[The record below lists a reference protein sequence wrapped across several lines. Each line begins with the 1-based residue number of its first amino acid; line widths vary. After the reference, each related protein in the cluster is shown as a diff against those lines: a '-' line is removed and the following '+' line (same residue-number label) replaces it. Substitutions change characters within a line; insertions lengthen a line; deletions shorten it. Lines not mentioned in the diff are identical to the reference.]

1 MKIKNARILKFF
13 CLKIIRFI
21 RKPLLNQVDELYI
34 RKLDREL
41 CQDATWN
48 LNYIILTISSCLI
61 ATFGLISNSTA
72 VIIGAMLVAPLM
84 LPLRALAFGALEGNF
99 TLFKRAFWSILR
111 ATILSLIVS
120 YMAGDAAN
128 IPQFGSE
135 VLSRTQPNLVDLGIA
150 VVAGGISSFAKVR
163 KGVSDVLAGT
173 AIAVALMPPLCVV
186 GLALSQQQLS
196 FAKGAFILY
205 LTNLLGITLSCMMV
219 FILAGYTRI
228 NHALA
233 WTLALTGVLVLPLG
247 ASFVKLVRQAKL
259 TQGVTDALNMTIT
272 VSEGVD
278 KAVIE
283 VDWTENPPVVYIL
296 LQTDKEVFPNQ
307 VGLVEEFIEKRMG
320 QPFKLVFFVNK
331 FAQVTAEEAIETDT
345 ETEPEIPRETDTES
359 EPEIPRETDTES
371 ELEIPRETEPESEP
385 ETPTETEPE
394 SELEAPIKTNL
405 ETELE
410 APTETEPESEP
421 ETPIK
426 TDLETEL
433 EAPTETEPESELEA
447 PTETE
452 PESEPETPIK
462 TDLETELE
470 APTETEPESEPETPT
485 ETDAD
490 IEPEPVEK
498 KSVPRHLIV
507 PSTPSSP
514 IYPYLRLNKP
524 PKKKIENVQ

>member
-13 CLKIIRFI
+13 WLKIIRFI

-99 TLFKRAFWSILR
+99 TLFKRAFWSIFW

-186 GLALSQQQLS
+186 GLALSQQQLPV
-196 FAKGAFILY
+196 AKGAFILY

-228 NHALA
+228 SHALA

-247 ASFVKLVRQAKL
+247 ASFVELVRQAKL
-259 TQGVTDALNMTIT
+259 TQGVTDALNTTIT

-283 VDWTENPPVVYIL
+283 VDWTANPPVVYIL
-296 LQTDKEVFPNQ
+296 LQTNKEVFPNQ
-307 VGLVEEFIEKRMG
+307 VDLVEEFIEKRMG

-331 FAQVTAEEAIETDT
+331 FTQVTAEEAIKTDT
-345 ETEPEIPRETDTES
+345 ETEPEA
-359 EPEIPRETDTES
+359 
-371 ELEIPRETEPESEP
+371 PRETEPES
-385 ETPTETEPE
+385 
-394 SELEAPIKTNL
+394 
-405 ETELE
+405 ELE
-410 APTETEPESEP
+410 APTETEPES
-421 ETPIK
+421 
-426 TDLETEL
+426 EL

-498 KSVPRHLIV
+498 KSVQRHLIV

-524 PKKKIENVQ
+524 PKNLRLNKPPKKKIEN